1 MPTPTTIRPAPFLKN
16 HPVSLLTNWHSLSKF
31 VTAPKAYKVV
41 GLLRQDMAFG
51 LLAIAPNGEYVRVN
65 GSYVEPIHP
74 MHVEWLCAALKM
86 PRPSIRIKAQR
97 QPREHALAPAH

>member
-1 MPTPTTIRPAPFLKN
+1 MSTSTSIRPAPFLKN
-16 HPVSLLTNWHSLSKF
+16 HPVSFLTNWHSLSRF

-74 MHVEWLCAALKM
+74 MHVEWLCASLKM
-86 PRPSIRIKAQR
+86 PRPAIRVKPQVESR
-97 QPREHALAPAH
+97 NQDLVPAH